1 MSGGAAE
8 EEKRKSEGRA
18 SEEPRRSL
26 GLPGLLWYL
35 GHVDGAGCQGLV
47 AQDGPVLV
55 PLAPLQHDLQLVAFS
70 FQEVRVLTEERRR
83 KERRYC
89 GNRPD

>member
-1 MSGGAAE
+1 M
-8 EEKRKSEGRA
+8 K
-18 SEEPRRSL
+18 EEPRKSL
-26 GLPGLLWYL
+26 GLPGRLWYL

-83 KERRYC
+83 KERCYC